1 MYRTT
6 RIALA
11 AALLLVAAT
20 ACRKKTEPAPA
31 PAPVPTTTAPTDDA
45 DARRRADSIAAA
57 EAAARRAAAEREAAI
72 AAARNALTATIYFD
86 YDASDITEQSR
97 AALESKVPVL
107 SANPSV
113 RLRISG
119 HTDNRG
125 SDEYNL
131 ALGQRR
137 AAAAK
142 RYLTDR
148 GIDASRI
155 DIVSYG
161 EERPSQEG
169 EDEGAWSRNRRAEF
183 EIVAGAD
190 AIAPPTR

>member
-11 AALLLVAAT
+11 AALLLVATT

-86 YDASDITEQSR
+86 YDASDITDQSR

-119 HTDNRG
+119 HTDSRG

-169 EDEGAWSRNRRAEF
+169 EDEGSWSRNRRAEF

-190 AIAPPTR
+190 AIAPPSR